1 MSCHGGGGWS
11 VARRDYAPPPIASD
25 IVAGQVFRKLRPVGT
40 FNGANQNE
48 VRQNGAAPL
57 GADGFAPPSL
67 LGAWALGPLLHNGSV
82 ITIDGILDNV
92 QHRRAGL
99 RPFGDDPLN
108 DANNRRA
115 LIKFLKSIDAATP
128 PFTSFSPLQ

>member
-1 MSCHGGGGWS
+1 L
-11 VARRDYAPPPIASD
+11 ASD

-40 FNGANQNE
+40 FNAANQNE
-48 VRQNGAAPL
+48 VRQNGLAPL
-57 GADGFAPPSL
+57 GANGYAPPSL
-67 LGAWALGPLLHNGSV
+67 LGAWALGPLLHDGSA
-82 ITIDGILDNV
+82 ITIDDILDNV

-99 RPFGDDPLN
+99 RPFDDDPLN
-108 DANNRRA
+108 DAGNRRA